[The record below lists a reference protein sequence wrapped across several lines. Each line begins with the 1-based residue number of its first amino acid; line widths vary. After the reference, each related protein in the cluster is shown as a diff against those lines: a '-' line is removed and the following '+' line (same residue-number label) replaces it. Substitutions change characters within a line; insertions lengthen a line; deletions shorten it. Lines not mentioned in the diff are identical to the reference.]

1 MGIAGVVAGP
11 RLGTPATLGGG
22 RRRCW
27 DRFCISDDAVEGL
40 TVVSGTDLGVLP
52 MLRVCSV
59 SFASNSWPS
68 ADAGHSKRRCWAKF
82 WTAADA
88 ENAHSGVGLPAC
100 GSLALLRGLYG
111 LFRFWRV
118 GAVRFHS
125 LFQSHTESNR
135 TAPTHQNAKSRFR

>member
-1 MGIAGVVAGP
+1 
-11 RLGTPATLGGG
+11 
-22 RRRCW
+22 
-27 DRFCISDDAVEGL
+27 
-40 TVVSGTDLGVLP
+40 

-100 GSLALLRGLYG
+100 GSLAPLRKVYVVWFHQRTGRLALLRGLYG
-111 LFRFWRV
+111 L
-118 GAVRFHS
+118 
-125 LFQSHTESNR
+125 LHT
-135 TAPTHQNAKSRFR
+135 KM